1 MFPDYILLYRYFV
14 IVSNRFNLKSEV
26 GISCKIFYMF
36 NIFRS
41 TLYTAINKYYDTI
54 EHTGIDVYFITV
66 ALYDVIV

>member
-1 MFPDYILLYRYFV
+1 
-14 IVSNRFNLKSEV
+14 
-26 GISCKIFYMF
+26 MF